1 MANNVNALLRTL
13 QGRALLVLRENA
25 VAVKTVDRQFV
36 GVARKGKTIDYHVS
50 VAQTASPVT
59 PGPTEPANVDVTPTV
74 VPLDVDQ
81 HYWTHFNV
89 TDQERTQ
96 LNVDENFVPGQM
108 AQAIKA
114 LANAVDAS
122 VTAKFKEFGYSAGT
136 AGTTP
141 FASEAA
147 LKTAWQKGA
156 RKILNANAAPLGD
169 RVVTM
174 DVDAEAELA
183 SLDMITDADRRGDTL
198 GITEAFIGRKL
209 GANWVMDQN
218 VVTHTSSG
226 STGYLVNQADVAVGD
241 SSVTIDTGSGTLTV
255 GDSFTV
261 AGDTQTYS
269 VTSGGTTSISF
280 APKAK
285 VAWADNA
292 AITVNGT
299 NRVVNAAYHPLAIG
313 LATAQFE
320 NEPDGLAHI
329 SQIVDPVTNISF
341 RLEMVRGHYQSR
353 YKLDALWG
361 TDVVQPE
368 LGCEIWG

>member
-1 MANNVNALLRTL
+1 MANNVTALLRTL
-13 QGRALLVLRENA
+13 QGRGLLVLRENA

-36 GVARKGKTIDYHVS
+36 GVSRKGKTIDYPIS
-50 VAQTASPVT
+50 VAQTTSAVT

-74 VPLDVDQ
+74 KQLTVDQ

-96 LNVDENFVPGQM
+96 LDVDANFVPGQLS
-108 AQAIKA
+108 QAIKA
-114 LANAVDAS
+114 LANQIDAS

-141 FASEAA
+141 FSTEANLA
-147 LKTAWQKGA
+147 TAWQKGA
-156 RKILNANAAPLGD
+156 RKTLNSNAAPMSD
-169 RVVTM
+169 RVVTV
-174 DVDAEAELA
+174 DVDAEANLA
-183 SLDMITDADRRGDTL
+183 SLAMITDADRRGDTL

-226 STGYLVNQADVAVGD
+226 ATGYLVNQADVAVGD
-241 SSVTIDTGSGTLTV
+241 SSVTIDTGSGTITV

-285 VAWADNA
+285 VAWANNA

-299 NRVVNAAYHPLAIG
+299 DRVVNAAYHPLAIG

-329 SQIVDPVTNISF
+329 SQIVDPVTNIAF

-353 YKLDALWG
+353 YKIDALWG
-361 TDVVQPE
+361 VDVLQPE